1 MIKYEIIRACIL
13 QGGLWTMGKRA
24 LIAGSTG
31 LIGNELLKFLLG
43 STEYEQVT
51 AIVRRPL
58 GVKHSKLDERV
69 VDFDSLEKE
78 KDLFA
83 VEDVFC
89 CLGTTIKKAK
99 TKENMWRID
108 VEYPVSIARL
118 ASSQGARKFLLVSS
132 MNANPDSPIF
142 YSKMKG
148 KLEEEI
154 KQIPFETT
162 AIFRPSLLLG
172 ERDEFRLGERA
183 AAALFTKTPFL
194 FAGPFRKYKA
204 IEGRTVASA
213 MYQVAQKDTA
223 GLTVYPSEKIQG
235 IGG

>member
-1 MIKYEIIRACIL
+1 MA
-13 QGGLWTMGKRA
+13 GKTA
-24 LIAGSTG
+24 LIAGATG
-31 LIGNELLKFLLG
+31 LIGKELLQFLLN
-43 STEYEQVT
+43 SNEYDKVI
-51 AIVRRPL
+51 AIVRRPVEL
-58 GVKHSKLDERV
+58 DHTKLDERV
-69 VDFDSLEKE
+69 VDFEQLEQSKE
-78 KDLFA
+78 IFA
-83 VEDVFC
+83 VDDVFC

-99 TKENMWRID
+99 TKEAMWKID
-108 VEYPVSIARL
+108 VDYPVEIARL

-132 MNANPDSPIF
+132 MNADSNSPIF

-172 ERDEFRLGERA
+172 NREEFRLGERA
-183 AAALFTKTPFL
+183 AAAIFTKVPFL
-194 FAGPFRKYKA
+194 FAGPLKKFKA

-213 MYQVAQKDTA
+213 MYRVAQKNIQ
-223 GLTVYPSEKIQG
+223 GVTVYPSEQIHE

>member
-1 MIKYEIIRACIL
+1 MA
-13 QGGLWTMGKRA
+13 GKTA
-24 LIAGSTG
+24 LIAGATG
-31 LIGNELLKFLLG
+31 LIGKELLQFLLN
-43 STEYEQVT
+43 SNEYDKVI
-51 AIVRRPL
+51 AIVRRPVEL
-58 GVKHSKLDERV
+58 DHTKLDERV
-69 VDFDSLEKE
+69 VDFDQLEQSKE
-78 KDLFA
+78 IFA
-83 VEDVFC
+83 VDDVFC

-99 TKENMWRID
+99 TKEAMWKID
-108 VEYPVSIARL
+108 VDYPVEIARL

-132 MNANPDSPIF
+132 MNADSNSPIF

-172 ERDEFRLGERA
+172 NREEFRLGERA
-183 AAALFTKTPFL
+183 AAAIFTKVPFL
-194 FAGPFRKYKA
+194 FAGPLKKFKA

-213 MYQVAQKDTA
+213 MYRVAQKNIQ
-223 GLTVYPSEKIQG
+223 GVTVYPSEQIHE

>member
-1 MIKYEIIRACIL
+1 
-13 QGGLWTMGKRA
+13 MGKKA

-31 LIGNELLKFLLG
+31 LIGNELLQFLLNG
-43 STEYEQVT
+43 EEYEQVV

-58 GVKHSKLDERV
+58 EVKHSKLEEKV
-69 VDFDSLEKE
+69 VDFNRLNEYQE
-78 KDLFA
+78 LFA
-83 VEDVFC
+83 VGDVFC

-99 TKENMWRID
+99 TKEAMWKID
-108 VEYPVSIARL
+108 VDYPVAIARL
-118 ASSQGARKFLLVSS
+118 ASSHGAKKFLLVSS
-132 MNANPDSPIF
+132 MNADPDSPIF

-172 ERDEFRLGERA
+172 ERDEFRLGERTA
-183 AAALFTKTPFL
+183 AAIAMKLPFL

-213 MYQVAQKDTA
+213 MYKAAQKDA
-223 GLTVYPSEKIQG
+223 PGLTVYPSETIHEFG
-235 IGG
+235 